1 MAKQQKLFG
10 TWSSP
15 ITPHSL
21 GESNHINDVQWDG
34 ETLIWLE
41 TRAGKHHLLA
51 QSGIDAPRLLLPVGT
66 SVKGRVGYGGGAFT
80 ASSKWVVY
88 AGDQGRLYRVPTSG
102 GTPRPITPSFGA
114 CASPVISPDGRW
126 VAYVFSDGVRDCL
139 GIVDID
145 GKSWSKQLTTPAE
158 ADFVMQPTWSPDG
171 KQLAYIA
178 WNHPQMP
185 WDGTQL
191 ILADVVYPD
200 NGMPE
205 IQHKQVIIGDTDT
218 AVFQPE
224 FSPDGNY
231 LSYISDGSGIGQLYL
246 YDLQTG
252 LHEQITHEEADHS
265 TPAWVQGLRMQG
277 WGANK
282 VYYLRNTQG
291 FFSLH
296 EYDVADKSHRIVST
310 SQYSSLEQIS
320 VSKQGVIALIASS
333 STLSP
338 RVVTFNAEG
347 GERIYSRTA
356 TEHLTDKDLSQAQ
369 AIEWQGHDG
378 ETVYGIYYP
387 PTSAHSTSTGAPPLI
402 VNIHGGPTS
411 QKTARYEGDAQF
423 FATRGY
429 AVLFVNHRGSTGY
442 GRNYMLKL
450 RENWGIYD
458 VEDAATGAQY
468 LVDQGL
474 ADAKRLVIMGG
485 SAGGF
490 TTLQSLVDKPNFY
503 AAGISRYGVANQF
516 MLVQDTHK
524 FEERYSESLLGAL
537 PDAMV
542 TYRERSPLFYA
553 DRIRDPLLV
562 FQGTEDTVVP
572 KNQSDSIVE
581 AVKARGVTV
590 EYHVYEGEGH
600 GFGKPDNIRD
610 YYQKILKF
618 LQDNVVYKA

>member
-21 GESNHINDVQWDG
+21 GESNHMNDVQWDG
-34 ETLIWLE
+34 ETLVWLE
-41 TRAGKHHLLA
+41 TRAGKHHLFA
-51 QSGIDAPRLLLPVGT
+51 QSGIDAPRLLLPAGV

-80 ASSKWVVY
+80 ASSGWVVY
-88 AGDQGRLYRVPTSG
+88 AGDHGRLYRVATTG

-139 GIVDID
+139 GVVDID
-145 GKSWSKQLTTPAE
+145 GKQWSKQLTSPNE
-158 ADFVMQPTWSPDG
+158 ADFVMQPTWRPDG
-171 KQLAYIA
+171 RQLAYIA
-178 WNHPQMP
+178 WKHPQMP

-191 ILADVVYPD
+191 ILADVEYPEH
-200 NGMPE
+200 GLPE
-205 IQHKQVIIGDTDT
+205 IRHKQVVIGDENT
-218 AVFQPE
+218 AIFQPA
-224 FSPDGNY
+224 FSPDGRY

-246 YDLQTG
+246 YDLETG
-252 LHEQITHEEADHS
+252 LHEQVTDANADHS

-277 WGANK
+277 WDANG
-282 VYYLRNTQG
+282 VYHLRNTNG

-296 EYDVADKSHRIVST
+296 HYNVAKKSLQTIST
-310 SQYSSLEQIS
+310 PTYTSLEQIS
-320 VSKQGVIALIASS
+320 VSPSGNVALIASS

-338 RVVTFNAEG
+338 RVVSLTSEG
-347 GERIYSRTA
+347 TERIYSRTS

-369 AIEWQGHDG
+369 AVEWTGHDG
-378 ETVYGIYYP
+378 ETVHGIYYP
-387 PTSAHSTSTGAPPLI
+387 PTSAHITSTGAPPLI

-411 QKTARYEGDAQF
+411 QKTARYEGEAQF

-429 AVLFVNHRGSTGY
+429 AVLYVNYRGSTGY

-450 RENWGIYD
+450 RDNWGIYD

-468 LVDQGL
+468 LVDRGL

-490 TTLQSLVDKPNFY
+490 TVLQSLVTKPNFY

-537 PDAMV
+537 PDAIM

-562 FQGTEDTVVP
+562 FQGTEDQVVP
-572 KNQSDSIVE
+572 KNQSDAIVD
-581 AVKARGVTV
+581 ALKARGVTH

-600 GFGKPDNIRD
+600 GFGKPDNIRH
-610 YYQKILKF
+610 YFQTILKF